1 MGYAEILLAYFKIR
15 SIMLVAILAVKIRR
29 SIYMNRISKLFQV
42 DFLQGPIVK
51 SLILFSIPLFIS
63 TVFQQMYSMVDTMI
77 VGNYL
82 GDEALAAM
90 GACASISDL
99 LVGFCLGVGSGMSV
113 VIARS
118 YGAGN
123 EKQVKKSVA
132 MTIVLGVLVTAVI
145 SGFGGLVLR
154 PVLELL
160 NTPAEII
167 DQSYSYVS
175 TIMAGALVTL
185 SYNLCAGMLRAIGNS
200 IMPLVFLII
209 ASLLNVVLDV
219 VFISSFHMGVR
230 GAAVATVI
238 SQGISALF
246 CVLYIWKKA
255 KILVPSREHF
265 TFDKGLCSEL
275 LGQGISMG
283 LMGSIVSLGTVVLQY
298 GINGFGTLII
308 AGHTAA
314 RKLHFL
320 CMMFS
325 TTLSMACSTFVSQN
339 KGAGNRERIVRAMKY
354 MFVFDFASAAVVTGL
369 LYFFARP
376 LVQLITGS
384 TETVVLDN
392 ASMYLLVA
400 GPFYAVL
407 GVLLQTRSALQG
419 IGEKV
424 LPIISSV
431 IEMVGKVIFTIVFIP
446 RFGYTAVI
454 WCEPLIWCAMTAQL
468 LFCYFRNPF
477 IRGEDE

>member
-1 MGYAEILLAYFKIR
+1 MK
-15 SIMLVAILAVKIRR
+15 
-29 SIYMNRISKLFQV
+29 RISKLFQV
-42 DFLQGPIVK
+42 DFLQGPIVR
-51 SLILFSIPLFIS
+51 SLVIFAIPLFIS
-63 TVFQQMYSMVDTMI
+63 SLFQQMYSMVDTMI

-99 LVGFCLGVGSGMSV
+99 LVGFCLGVGSGMAV
-113 VIARS
+113 VTARS
-118 YGAGN
+118 YGSGN
-123 EKQVKKSVA
+123 LKLLKKSVA
-132 MTIVLGVLVTAVI
+132 MTMVLGALVTVLI
-145 SGFGGLVLR
+145 SGCGGMVLR
-154 PVLELL
+154 PLLELL

-175 TIMAGALVTL
+175 TIMAGALVML
-185 SYNLCAGMLRAIGNS
+185 AYNLCAGMLRAIGNS
-200 IMPLVFLII
+200 IMPLLFLIV
-209 ASLLNVVLDV
+209 ASVLNVILDI
-219 VFISSFHMGVR
+219 VFISNFHMGIR

-238 SQGISALF
+238 SQGISALL
-246 CVLYIWKKA
+246 CVIYIWKKA
-255 KILVPSREHF
+255 PILVPSKAHF
-265 TFDKGLCSEL
+265 SLDKGLCSEL

-314 RKLHFL
+314 RKLHFV

-339 KGAGNRERIVRAMKY
+339 KGAGNRERIIRAMKY
-354 MFVFDFASAAVVTGL
+354 MFVFDFASAAVVTVA

-376 LVQLITGS
+376 VVQLITGS
-384 TETVVLDN
+384 TEVVVLDN
-392 ASMYLLVA
+392 ATMYLLVA

-468 LFCYFRNPF
+468 LFSYYRNPF
-477 IRGEDE
+477 IRGEQ

>member
-1 MGYAEILLAYFKIR
+1 
-15 SIMLVAILAVKIRR
+15 
-29 SIYMNRISKLFQV
+29 MNRISKLFNV
-42 DFLQGPIVK
+42 DFLQGPIIR
-51 SLILFSIPLFIS
+51 SLVIFAIPLFVSSI
-63 TVFQQMYSMVDTMI
+63 FQQMYSMVDTMI
-77 VGNYL
+77 IGNYL

-113 VIARS
+113 VTARS
-118 YGAGN
+118 YGSGN
-123 EKQVKKSVA
+123 GKQVKKSVA
-132 MTIVLGVLVTAVI
+132 MTIILSALVTGVI
-145 SGFGGLVLR
+145 SGFGSLILK
-154 PVLELL
+154 PILELL

-185 SYNLCAGMLRAIGNS
+185 AYNVCAGMLRAIGNS
-200 IMPLVFLII
+200 VMPLLFLIV
-209 ASLLNVVLDV
+209 ASVLNVALDI
-219 VFISSFHMGVR
+219 VFISEFHMGVQ

-238 SQGISALF
+238 SQGISALL
-246 CVLYIWKKA
+246 CVAYIWKKA
-255 KILVPSREHF
+255 KILVPSKEHF
-265 TFDKGLCSEL
+265 SFDQGLCGEL

-314 RKLHFL
+314 RKLHFV

-339 KGAGNRERIVRAMKY
+339 KGAGNRERIIRAMKY
-354 MFVFDFASAAVVTGL
+354 MFVFDFASATVVTVL
-369 LYFFARP
+369 LYFFARTM
-376 LVQLITGS
+376 VQLITGS
-384 TETVVLDN
+384 TEPEVLDN
-392 ASMYLLVA
+392 ASMYLLIA

-431 IEMVGKVIFTIVFIP
+431 IEMVGKVIFTLVFIP
-446 RFGYTAVI
+446 RFGYTAVM

-468 LFCYFRNPF
+468 LFSYYRNPF
-477 IRGEDE
+477 IRGVEK